1 MHTSEVTVAVIGA
14 SLAGASAALHL
25 ARSGVSVAVFEKSSF
40 PRRKSCGEGL
50 SVQAMG
56 ELSVL
61 GLRERLTSLTHVPFY
76 GFRFFERRK
85 HSEII
90 LQPQIHGIGVR
101 RYDLDAL
108 LTEECIRQ
116 GIQIHLGKEP
126 QIVRRSDSNFEI
138 VTDSCAFRAKY
149 LILATGAL
157 SALPQRLGV
166 PAFTRT
172 QSRCGLSVPLLHS
185 RPHKLT
191 TVDIFVDSK
200 IQACS
205 TPVDAD
211 TTTLS
216 LFCSNDTAHRLT
228 PAQRPLLLAEVC
240 DRLQMDAAPSES
252 ALTVSGLGRVYRSA
266 YHRSIFIVGDAFRQL
281 DPIGGMG
288 MTQAL
293 ITGRV
298 AAKTITEMESASPV
312 RAASIAAK
320 HPERMQRAV
329 RRLIGYTSLT
339 YWSLSTSLGRRTI
352 GTQKVGG
359 LAREVLLSMHR
370 PSALTT
376 PYGLLSKLLIESA
389 CLW

>member
-1 MHTSEVTVAVIGA
+1 
-14 SLAGASAALHL
+14 
-25 ARSGVSVAVFEKSSF
+25 
-40 PRRKSCGEGL
+40 
-50 SVQAMG
+50 
-56 ELSVL
+56 
-61 GLRERLTSLTHVPFY
+61 
-76 GFRFFERRK
+76 
-85 HSEII
+85 
-90 LQPQIHGIGVR
+90 
-101 RYDLDAL
+101 
-108 LTEECIRQ
+108 
-116 GIQIHLGKEP
+116 
-126 QIVRRSDSNFEI
+126 
-138 VTDSCAFRAKY
+138 
-149 LILATGAL
+149 
-157 SALPQRLGV
+157 
-166 PAFTRT
+166 
-172 QSRCGLSVPLLHS
+172 
-185 RPHKLT
+185 
-191 TVDIFVDSK
+191 
-200 IQACS
+200 
-205 TPVDAD
+205 
-211 TTTLS
+211 
-216 LFCSNDTAHRLT
+216 
-228 PAQRPLLLAEVC
+228 
-240 DRLQMDAAPSES
+240 MDAAPSES